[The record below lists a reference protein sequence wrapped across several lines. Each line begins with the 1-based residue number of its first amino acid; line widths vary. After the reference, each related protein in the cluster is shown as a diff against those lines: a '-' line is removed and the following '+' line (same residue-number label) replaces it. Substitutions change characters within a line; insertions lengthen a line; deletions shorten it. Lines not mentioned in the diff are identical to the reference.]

1 MTEKSLLNFCSPMD
15 VQEEGQLCSFAIVS
29 RYTTMA
35 TNPYEDYLVSGS
47 AELGSDCV
55 LGPSECQ

>member
-1 MTEKSLLNFCSPMD
+1 MD

-47 AELGSDCV
+47 AELGSDYV
-55 LGPSECQ
+55 LGPSDCQ

>member
-1 MTEKSLLNFCSPMD
+1 MLNFFSPRD

-29 RYTTMA
+29 GDTTMA

-55 LGPSECQ
+55 LGPSDCQ